1 VRRSYDA
8 IADRYDEY
16 VGYAERFLLGNG
28 RRWVGAQAHGDV
40 LEIGV
45 GTGRNF
51 PFYASDVR
59 LTGIDLIPAMLQQA
73 RDRAA
78 TLGIDADLRLGD
90 AQALDLPDDRF
101 DAVVMT
107 LVLSGVPDIQ
117 RAIAEAHR
125 VLRHG
130 GRLLVLDFVRSPW
143 RSVRVVQRL
152 LNPLMGRRYSFHLLS
167 DPLDHLA
174 DAGFVVV
181 RVTRSKAGIVERVAA
196 RKPSPAGRR
205 RVLNPGGAFRD
216 LVPHN
221 DI

>member
-1 VRRSYDA
+1 MRRSYDA

-51 PFYASDVR
+51 PFYAPDVR
-59 LTGIDLIPAMLQQA
+59 LTGIDLTPAMLQQA

-125 VLRHG
+125 VLRPG
-130 GRLLVLDFVRSPW
+130 GRLLVLDFVRSPHPA
-143 RSVRVVQRL
+143 VGVGQRL
-152 LNPLMGRRYSFHLLS
+152 LNPLMARSYAFHLLR
-167 DPLDHLA
+167 DPLDHVE
-174 DAGFVVV
+174 DAGFLVE
-181 RVTRSKAGIVERVAA
+181 RVERSKAGVVERLVA
-196 RKPSPAGRR
+196 RKPSSGGRR
-205 RVLNPGGAFRD
+205 RVPNPGGAFRD